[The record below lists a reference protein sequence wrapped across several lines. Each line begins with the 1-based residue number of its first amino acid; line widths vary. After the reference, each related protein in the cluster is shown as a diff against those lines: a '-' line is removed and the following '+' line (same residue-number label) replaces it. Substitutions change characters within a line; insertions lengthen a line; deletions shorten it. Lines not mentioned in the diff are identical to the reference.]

1 VVAVASFG
9 LKLAPSTR
17 IVMNLRMNPGRR
29 VPPNFF
35 GFGFGLAGL
44 CETWRIA
51 QFYGHAP
58 AGVGDAL
65 AVLSALAWLTVL
77 LAYLRPLI
85 TDHSALRQDLA
96 DPVVG
101 PFLSLAV
108 ITPMLL
114 AVLGLVPYAPQAGKL
129 LFDVLLALT
138 VILGSWLTGQWIC
151 GPLELDKFHP
161 GYFLPAAAG
170 GLLGSDGAA
179 LVGQHLLAAVMFGFG
194 ALSGIITASIIL
206 GRLYLRPSLPVPL
219 LPTLGILVAPPAVA
233 ALAWFDAHGDRIDTM
248 STFLGGFSLLM
259 VLTQLRL
266 LPLYRRLPFMPSTW
280 SFAFAWSAAASAGMH
295 WLNDTRPAGYL
306 AEEYVL
312 LAANS
317 ALVAAIAART
327 VVALCRRQLLP
338 RAAATG
344 TAEMAGAANQVQDGP
359 VPRLG

>member
-1 VVAVASFG
+1 
-9 LKLAPSTR
+9 
-17 IVMNLRMNPGRR
+17 MNLRMNHGRR
-29 VPPNFF
+29 VPPNMF

-51 QFYGHAP
+51 QAYGHAP

-65 AVLSALAWLTVL
+65 AALSALTWLAVL
-77 LAYLRPLI
+77 LAYLRLLI

-96 DPVVG
+96 DPVLG

-151 GPLELDKFHP
+151 GSLELDKFHP

-170 GLLGSDGAA
+170 GLLGADGSA

-194 ALSGIITASIIL
+194 ALFGIITASVIL
-206 GRLYLRPSLPVPL
+206 GRLYLRPLLPVPL
-219 LPTLGILVAPPAVA
+219 VPTLGILVAPPAVA
-233 ALAWFDAHGDRIDTM
+233 ALAWFDGHSDHIDTM
-248 STFLGGFSLLM
+248 TTFLGGFGLLM
-259 VLTQLRL
+259 VLTQFRL
-266 LPLYRRLPFMPSTW
+266 LPIYRRLPFMPSTW
-280 SFAFAWSAAASAGMH
+280 SFAFAWSAVASAGMH

-344 TAEMAGAANQVQDGP
+344 TAEMAGAGNQVQDAP

>member
-1 VVAVASFG
+1 
-9 LKLAPSTR
+9 
-17 IVMNLRMNPGRR
+17 MNLRMNPGRP
-29 VPPNFF
+29 VPPNLF

-58 AGVGDAL
+58 AAVGDAL
-65 AVLSALAWLTVL
+65 AALSALTWLTVL
-77 LAYLRPLI
+77 LAYLGLLI
-85 TDHSALRQDLA
+85 TDHSALRRDLA
-96 DPVVG
+96 DPVAG

-129 LFDVLLALT
+129 LFDVILALT

-151 GPLELDKFHP
+151 GSLELDKFHP

-170 GLLGSDGAA
+170 GLLGADGAA
-179 LVGQHLLAAVMFGFG
+179 LVGQHLLAAVMFGYG
-194 ALSGIITASIIL
+194 ALSGIITASVIL
-206 GRLYLRPSLPVPL
+206 GRLYLRPLLPVPL
-219 LPTLGILVAPPAVA
+219 VPTLGILVAPPAVA
-233 ALAWFDAHGDRIDTM
+233 SLAWFDDHGDHIDTM
-248 STFLGGFSLLM
+248 STFLGGFGLLM

-280 SFAFAWSAAASAGMH
+280 SFTFAWSAVASAGMH
-295 WLNDTRPAGYL
+295 WLNDTRPVGYL

-317 ALVAAIAART
+317 LLVAAIAART
-327 VVALCRRQLLP
+327 VLALWRRQLLP
-338 RAAATG
+338 RAEATR
-344 TAEMAGAANQVQDGP
+344 TAEMAGAGDQVQDGP
-359 VPRLG
+359 APRLGSA